1 MVLKILLLLIIL
13 IAAILSL
20 FRYKTIEPFYFITSE
35 EIEKNTKEFSSVSDL
50 YKNTLTNRDT
60 LKSNLNKLQKQ
71 AELNQQAISRNQGEP
86 QQSDIDAATSLSEK
100 NEMNREYEKIENC
113 KENSKRSIDDYKQT
127 KTDFDDINKLYTRL
141 NDDYQDT
148 INKTNKLKKNIE
160 SLKVKMNKCT

>member
-20 FRYKTIEPFYFITSE
+20 FRYKTIETFYVITSE
-35 EIEKNTKEFSSVSDL
+35 EIEKNAKEFSNVTDL
-50 YKNTLTNRDT
+50 YKKTLTNRDA
-60 LKSNLNKLQKQ
+60 LKSNLNKLKKQ
-71 AELNQQAISRNQGEP
+71 AELNQQAISRNQSEP
-86 QQSDIDAATSLSEK
+86 RQSDIEAATSLSEK
-100 NEMNREYEKIENC
+100 NEITREYEKIENC

-127 KTDFDDINKLYTRL
+127 KTDYDDINKLYTKL

-148 INKTNKLKKNIE
+148 INKTNKLKKNID